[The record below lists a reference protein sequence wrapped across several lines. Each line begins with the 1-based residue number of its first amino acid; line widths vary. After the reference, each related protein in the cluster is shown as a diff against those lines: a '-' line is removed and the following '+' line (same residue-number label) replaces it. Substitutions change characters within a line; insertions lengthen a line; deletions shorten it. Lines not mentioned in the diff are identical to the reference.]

1 MNIKEISNNI
11 FKLRKEKKWSQERL
25 AREADI
31 PFTTLT
37 KIENGTTKNPS
48 IETLIKIANA
58 LGVTVDILISES
70 KNAKSN
76 K

>member
-11 FKLRKEKKWSQERL
+11 FKLRKEKDWSQEKL

-48 IETLIKIANA
+48 IETLIKIADA
-58 LGVTVDILISES
+58 LGVTVDALITEN